1 METLNVDVVS
11 IFPSMIEG
19 YCKGSLL
26 KKAQDEGYLNLRCH
40 DLRKWS
46 LDNNH
51 KSVDDTPFGGGAGMV
66 MRPEPFFSAVD
77 YIKEKYWQKE
87 DPEVILLSP
96 QGEKLNQGLASGLAS
111 TKGFILLCG
120 RYEGVDERIRTGLAT
135 REISVGDFVLMGGE
149 LAALSLI
156 ESTTRLQKGLI
167 SERSLEEE
175 SFSNNL
181 LEYPQYT
188 KPRDFKGMKVPE
200 VLLSGN
206 HQKISS
212 WREEQALNRT
222 QQKRPDLIKSK

>member
-1 METLNVDVVS
+1 MKV
-11 IFPSMIEG
+11 
-19 YCKGSLL
+19 
-26 KKAQDEGYLNLRCH
+26 
-40 DLRKWS
+40 
-46 LDNNH
+46 
-51 KSVDDTPFGGGAGMV
+51 
-66 MRPEPFFSAVD
+66 
-77 YIKEKYWQKE
+77 
-87 DPEVILLSP
+87 
-96 QGEKLNQGLASGLAS
+96 
-111 TKGFILLCG
+111 
-120 RYEGVDERIRTGLAT
+120 RIRVRIRIRLRLRIRIRIRLGLAT

-206 HQKISS
+206 HQKINS